1 MDPVDN
7 GGQGVAALAS
17 AAAPVAIT
25 YFEPSSC
32 NANGSALTLY
42 NAARAPKRGMR
53 IVGAN
58 HTDPQDPASA
68 LSALFCGGANATR
81 QALYRRYMVGW
92 FEYHLRG
99 DASYG
104 PWVFNQP
111 GGALVSDL
119 GSNKVTY
126 AEAAAPLAAWRFVNF
141 GGDATNEAVAGNE
154 ANPEGDDLSNLQE
167 YAFNTDPLASNTTR
181 SVTAALVTTNSQQYL
196 AVTFPLV
203 TAASDITYRVDASA
217 DLQTWLAGCTCSGT
231 NRLTTTEH
239 TTELSHVGAG
249 LETITVFDKTPLSA
263 ASRRFLRLRITQP

>member
-25 YFEPSSC
+25 YSEPSSC

-68 LSALFCGGANATR
+68 LSALFCGGANSAR

-99 DASYG
+99 DAAYG

-141 GGDATNEAVAGNE
+141 GADATNNAVAGNE
-154 ANPEGDDLSNLQE
+154 ANPEGDNSSNLQE
-167 YAFNTDPLASNTTR
+167 YAFNTDPLTSNTTHT
-181 SVTAALVTTNSQQYL
+181 VTASLVATNSQRYL
-196 AVTFPLV
+196 AITFPLV
-203 TAASDITYRVDASA
+203 TAASDITYRIEASG
-217 DLQTWLAGCTCSGT
+217 DLQTWLPGCTYSGT
-231 NRLTTTEH
+231 NRLTVTTH
-239 TTELSHVGAG
+239 TTEFSRAGAG
-249 LETITVFDKTPLSA
+249 LETITVRDSTPLSA
-263 ASRRFLRLRITQP
+263 EAQKFLRLRVTQP